1 MKTTTNEKA
10 ERKQKA
16 EAAALARIPAM
27 DDADGLRILMGNAK
41 DQQSTNVFNAAFR
54 RLMDVLPG
62 EAPGTVDHDFWRSTF
77 VYEELLSEKNGKKTL
92 ASRIRQKVKR
102 LGVSKTIEDLASAK
116 SESDGFKMLIQRGMP
131 ELTAEAVVV
140 RHADRFSPA
149 VVEAARSR
157 LAAAEAA
164 VQDQQAH

>member
-1 MKTTTNEKA
+1 MFTENT
-10 ERKQKA
+10 
-16 EAAALARIPAM
+16 
-27 DDADGLRILMGNAK
+27 
-41 DQQSTNVFNAAFR
+41 
-54 RLMDVLPG
+54 
-62 EAPGTVDHDFWRSTF
+62 
-77 VYEELLSEKNGKKTL
+77 
-92 ASRIRQKVKR
+92 RIRQKAKR
-102 LGVSKTIEDLASAK
+102 LGVSKTIEDLASAT

>member
-1 MKTTTNEKA
+1 MKTNNEKA
-10 ERKQKA
+10 ERKQRA

-27 DDADGLRILMGNAK
+27 DDAYGLRILMGNAK
-41 DQQSTNVFNAAFR
+41 DQQSTIVFNAAFR